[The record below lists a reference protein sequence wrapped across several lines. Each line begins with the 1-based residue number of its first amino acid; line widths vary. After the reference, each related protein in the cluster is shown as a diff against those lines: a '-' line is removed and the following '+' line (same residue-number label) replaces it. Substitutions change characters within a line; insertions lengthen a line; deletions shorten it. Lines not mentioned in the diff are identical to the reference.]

1 MLLKANRT
9 KYIQSQTINSET
21 QYMYCI
27 CFQQFWLGRLPEAM
41 QINKLTKFLLYN
53 LRNHYS
59 QNKLWLK
66 ISIVSQAKFF
76 FVCLYN
82 SFVFCQTRAVM
93 CTRHWIECCRTFIT
107 SFGPSELISLTIFKL
122 DSGRSHENRD
132 HSSHLLFHDWCDNSR
147 LMTWLRVVSS
157 LIPVDSLFVDVY
169 DTYRFIS
176 S

>member
-59 QNKLWLK
+59 QNRVWLK
-66 ISIVSQAKFF
+66 ISVVSQAKFF
-76 FVCLYN
+76 FVCPYN
-82 SFVFCQTRAVM
+82 FLCFVRPGQWCVRDIELSVVEHLSHHLDLQSSFLWLFLNWTQERATRTESIAV
-93 CTRHWIECCRTFIT
+93 ICCFMIDVTT
-107 SFGPSELISLTIFKL
+107 PDWWLDYEL
-122 DSGRSHENRD
+122 SH
-132 HSSHLLFHDWCDNSR
+132 H
-147 LMTWLRVVSS
+147 
-157 LIPVDSLFVDVY
+157 
-169 DTYRFIS
+169 
-176 S
+176 